1 MQKGLE
7 GVKMKIGKISNQLL
21 QSVIFDTIS
30 YQRPEVIV
38 RPNIG
43 EDCSVLEFNQ
53 NENIVLSTDPITG
66 ATKHIG
72 KLAVHISCNDVST
85 SGAEPVGIL
94 VTILLPPGSTE
105 DEFKVIMEDITKTA
119 HESNIEIIGGHTEI
133 TDAVTRPVVSTT
145 VIGKVKK
152 EDMIATNGALIGQ
165 DIILT
170 KWAGLEGTAILA
182 NEYEAML
189 VEALGQEVVEKG
201 KSLGD
206 HLSVVPESKV
216 AHKCGVT
223 SMHDA
228 TEGGV
233 LGAVWEVAECA
244 NVGITID
251 RDKILLKAET
261 QQICDV
267 FDISPYRLI
276 SSGCMVM
283 TTFNGK
289 QCLEELEKLNI
300 PAEIIGKVTEQGKHI
315 IIDGILEDLM
325 PPESDELYKAFSRPL
340 S

>member
-1 MQKGLE
+1 
-7 GVKMKIGKISNQLL
+7 MKIGKVSNELL
-21 QSVIFDTIS
+21 QSAIFDNIS

-38 RPNIG
+38 KPSIG
-43 EDCSVLEFNQ
+43 EDCSVLEFEE

-72 KLAVHISCNDVST
+72 NLAVHISCNDVST

-105 DEFKVIMEDITKTA
+105 EEFKVIMKDITKA
-119 HESNIEIIGGHTEI
+119 AKDSKIEIIGGHTEI

-152 EDMIATNGALIGQ
+152 EDMIATNGALVGQ

-182 NEYEAML
+182 NEYEDQL
-189 VEALGQEVVEKG
+189 VKVLGQQVVDTAKG
-201 KSLGD
+201 LAD

-223 SMHDA
+223 SMHDV
-228 TEGGV
+228 TEGGI

-244 NVGITID
+244 NVGIIIEK
-251 RDKILLKAET
+251 DKIPVTSET
-261 QQICDV
+261 RQICDV

-283 TTFNGK
+283 TTFDGK
-289 QCLEELEKLNI
+289 QCLEELEKLDI
-300 PAEIIGKVTEQGKHI
+300 PACIIGKVTKQGKYI
-315 IIDGILEDLM
+315 MIDGAKEELV
-325 PPESDELYKAFSRPL
+325 PPESDELYKAFERSL
-340 S
+340 

>member
-1 MQKGLE
+1 
-7 GVKMKIGKISNQLL
+7 MKIGKISNELL
-21 QSVIFDTIS
+21 QSAIFDTIS
-30 YQRPEVIV
+30 YQRPEVII

-72 KLAVHISCNDVST
+72 NLAVHISCNDVST

-105 DEFKVIMEDITKTA
+105 EEFKVIMEDITKAA

-133 TDAVTRPVVSTT
+133 TDAVTRPIVSTT

-152 EDMIATNGALIGQ
+152 EDMIATNGAVVGQ

-182 NEYEAML
+182 NEYETML
-189 VEALGQEVVEKG
+189 VEALGQDVVNQA

-206 HLSVVPESKV
+206 HLSVVSESKV

-251 RDKILLKAET
+251 KDQILVRPET

-283 TTFNGK
+283 TTFNGA
-289 QCLEELEKLNI
+289 QCLEELKKLNI
-300 PAEIIGKVTEQGKHI
+300 PAQIIGKVTKQGKYIVVH
-315 IIDGILEDLM
+315 GILEELI
-325 PPESDELYKAFSRPL
+325 PPESDELYKAFSRSL
-340 S
+340 L